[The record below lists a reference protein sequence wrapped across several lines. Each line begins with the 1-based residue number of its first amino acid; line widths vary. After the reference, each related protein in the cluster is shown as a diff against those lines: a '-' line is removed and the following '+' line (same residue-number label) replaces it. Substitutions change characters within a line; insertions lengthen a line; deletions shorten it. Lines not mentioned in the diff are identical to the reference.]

1 MGTVEVTRALKI
13 IIRSQSLR
21 QEKRQGQLRGLR
33 QRMAYLEKD
42 LFNSQTWDRKAS
54 SSGGSRVGYIW
65 VEVVLSK
72 HKIVIILNSEESIK
86 LRSHRQEHFL
96 FKFFL

>member
-54 SSGGSRVGYIW
+54 SSGGSRVGYI
-65 VEVVLSK
+65 
-72 HKIVIILNSEESIK
+72 
-86 LRSHRQEHFL
+86 
-96 FKFFL
+96 